1 MAIHI
6 GRRDFITLL
15 GGAAAWP
22 LGARAQQPMPVVGF
36 LSGESP
42 DVTASRMRAFRQGL
56 SEAGYIEGRNVAIEY
71 RWAENQ
77 FARLPALAAD
87 LVDRQVAVI
96 VTAGFSP
103 PIVAA
108 KAATSRIPI
117 VFAYGGDPVKDGFVT
132 SLNHPGGN
140 ITGVT
145 AINSQLVS
153 KWLSLVGDLVP
164 EASTIAFL
172 STTSNAT
179 GYEDQKSQLLAAAHA
194 RGRQVILLEA
204 RSDLDFERAF
214 ETLVER
220 DARALVVGAFA
231 FRNTNEILKLAA
243 RYKIPTIYPRR
254 DYVERGGLMSYAAD
268 YADTFRQA
276 GIYTGRILKGKKP
289 ADLPVMLS
297 TRFEFVINLK
307 TAKALGL
314 TIPPGVLAIAD
325 EVIE

>member
-6 GRRDFITLL
+6 GRRDFITLV
-15 GGAAAWP
+15 GGAAAAWP
-22 LGARAQQPMPVVGF
+22 LAARAQQPMPVVGF

-164 EASTIAFL
+164 EASTIAL
-172 STTSNAT
+172 PPHQTLPGTKTRRANCL
-179 GYEDQKSQLLAAAHA
+179 QRRMHA
-194 RGRQVILLEA
+194 
-204 RSDLDFERAF
+204 
-214 ETLVER
+214 
-220 DARALVVGAFA
+220 VGKLFYW
-231 FRNTNEILKLAA
+231 KLAA
-243 RYKIPTIYPRR
+243 ISTSKEPSRPLSSAT
-254 DYVERGGLMSYAAD
+254 RGHSSSVRLHSA
-268 YADTFRQA
+268 T
-276 GIYTGRILKGKKP
+276 P
-289 ADLPVMLS
+289 
-297 TRFEFVINLK
+297 TRF
-307 TAKALGL
+307 
-314 TIPPGVLAIAD
+314 
-325 EVIE
+325 

>member
-1 MAIHI
+1 V
-6 GRRDFITLL
+6 RRRQFITLI
-15 GGAAAWP
+15 GGAAAAWP
-22 LGARAQQPMPVVGF
+22 LAARAQQSAMPVIGF

-153 KWLSLVGDLVP
+153 TWLSLVGDLVP
-164 EASTIAFL
+164 EASTIPAIYSL
-172 STTSNAT
+172 H
-179 GYEDQKSQLLAAAHA
+179 E
-194 RGRQVILLEA
+194 
-204 RSDLDFERAF
+204 
-214 ETLVER
+214 
-220 DARALVVGAFA
+220 FA
-231 FRNTNEILKLAA
+231 K
-243 RYKIPTIYPRR
+243 
-254 DYVERGGLMSYAAD
+254 VGGLMSYG
-268 YADTFRQA
+268 YSNRDTWRLT
-276 GIYTGRILKGKKP
+276 GVHTGRILNGEKP
-289 ADLPVMLS
+289 AGLPVIQATKIELA
-297 TRFEFVINLK
+297 INVK
-307 TAKALGL
+307 TAKTLGISFPL
-314 TIPPGVLAIAD
+314 SLLGRAD